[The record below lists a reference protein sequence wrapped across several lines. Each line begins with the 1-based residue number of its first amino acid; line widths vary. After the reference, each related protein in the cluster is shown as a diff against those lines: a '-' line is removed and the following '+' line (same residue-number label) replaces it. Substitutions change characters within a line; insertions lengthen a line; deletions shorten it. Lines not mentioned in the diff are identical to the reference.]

1 LNAVTKPS
9 LTFSVSK
16 RSLDKA
22 AASASVPAPLPRDR
36 RNSIENE
43 ILPLEG
49 DELVTE
55 CNRLWAEAGAKFLA
69 IGRYLQ
75 REFLRTQRYGTFEST
90 VIEKLHFGRI
100 VAYQLRTV
108 AAAVDGGRIAED
120 VLPRSYATAYKLICM
135 PIDTFEVAKS
145 RGLVRPDVS
154 RPEIE
159 RFKREIAQRQ
169 AREED
174 PVRAKQAERE
184 KIRSEVMRL
193 MERVSAMNAR
203 IAEINEEI
211 GPDSEDGPLF
221 EGEVAS

>member
-1 LNAVTKPS
+1 LDAVTKPS

-49 DELVTE
+49 DELVRE

-75 REFLRTQRYGTFEST
+75 REFLRTQRDGTFESM

-120 VLPRSYATAYKLICM
+120 VLPRSYATAYKLVCM

-169 AREED
+169 ANEED

-203 IAEINEEI
+203 IAEINKEI
-211 GPDSEDGPLF
+211 GPDSENGPLL
-221 EGEVAS
+221 EGEVA

>member
-1 LNAVTKPS
+1 MAKPS

-22 AASASVPAPLPRDR
+22 AALSSPAVTQLPRDR

-75 REFLRTQRYGTFEST
+75 CEFLRTQRDGTFEST
-90 VIEKLHFGRI
+90 VIENLHFGRI
-100 VAYQLRTV
+100 VAYQLRTI
-108 AAAVDGGRIAED
+108 AAAVDGGKIAEE

-135 PIDTFEVAKS
+135 PIDMFDVAKS

-159 RFKREIAQRQ
+159 RFKREMVQQRSTK
-169 AREED
+169 ED
-174 PVRAKQAERE
+174 PLRTKQAERE
-184 KIRSEVMRL
+184 KIRSDVARL
-193 MERVSAMNAR
+193 IERISVMNAR

-211 GPDSEDGPLF
+211 GPDGGDGPVV

>member
-1 LNAVTKPS
+1 MAKPP

-16 RSLDKA
+16 RSLNKA
-22 AASASVPAPLPRDR
+22 ATANISAPAPHPRDR

-49 DELVTE
+49 SELVAE

-75 REFLRTQRYGTFEST
+75 REFLRTQRDGTFETT

-108 AAAVDGGRIAED
+108 AAAIDAGKIAES
-120 VLPRSYATAYKLICM
+120 VLPRSYATAYKLVCM
-135 PIDTFEVAKS
+135 PIDMFEVAKT

-159 RFKREIAQRQ
+159 RFKREIAMQQ
-169 AREED
+169 AIKDD
-174 PVRAKQAERE
+174 PLQAKQAERD
-184 KIRSEVMRL
+184 KIRFEVVRL
-193 MERVSAMNAR
+193 LERISIMNAR
-203 IAEINEEI
+203 IAEIDEEI
-211 GPDSEDGPLF
+211 GRDSRDGPLI
-221 EGEVAS
+221 ESEVTF